1 MYHVTR
7 PREPGLCS
15 WRDTQSASLSG
26 SCPVETRSSV
36 LQGGEVHVNIVSNYV
51 RSDQVYAYNK
61 VLDRIRNGWR
71 GESSEDGK

>member
-1 MYHVTR
+1 MR
-7 PREPGLCS
+7 RDREHE
-15 WRDTQSASLSG
+15 AY
-26 SCPVETRSSV
+26 
-36 LQGGEVHVNIVSNYV
+36 VNIVSNYV